1 MMASPALMS
10 NTKMSSH
17 GCGCVRTILIPPLSC
32 HRGRHSDR
40 RLCLG
45 LHIDS
50 TTLNLGGSKNLSYP
64 LFYQGLVHRYISM
77 HRVLCGR
84 AYRVD
89 LIYTWA
95 EHTGLEP
102 LASVLYHNHN
112 ETPTQMM
119 SRKLFPYNFH
129 RKENVRVQ
137 WSLTK
142 ITLFF
147 SIMDSLFELF
157 A

>member
-1 MMASPALMS
+1 M
-10 NTKMSSH
+10 
-17 GCGCVRTILIPPLSC
+17 
-32 HRGRHSDR
+32 
-40 RLCLG
+40 RLCPHHLDTASIVSPRSALG
-45 LHIDS
+45 SKAVSGLAHRFH

-64 LFYQGLVHRYISM
+64 FFYQGLVHRYIRM

-84 AYRVD
+84 VYRVD

-147 SIMDSLFELF
+147 SIIDSLFELF